1 MGKLRPERPTLAQKK
16 AISRAGLLPDNWMV
30 LDDGS
35 VSMVILKM
43 EKPTKALL
51 PEIFNTKTDED
62 FAKVIEEA
70 ATVYAN
76 LIVELVQSF
85 PEKDLPV
92 ILFALRSVEETFAE
106 LSPTSKVLSDK
117 IGKGLNRQVIVCTT
131 EGEDV

>member
-1 MGKLRPERPTLAQKK
+1 
-16 AISRAGLLPDNWMV
+16 
-30 LDDGS
+30 
-35 VSMVILKM
+35 M

-51 PEIFNTKTDED
+51 SEIFNTKTDED

-76 LIVELVQSF
+76 LIVELVQPF

-106 LSPTSKVLSDK
+106 LSPTSKVLADK
-117 IGKGLNRQVIVCTT
+117 IGKGLNRQVFVCTA
-131 EGEDV
+131 EREDV

>member
-1 MGKLRPERPTLAQKK
+1 
-16 AISRAGLLPDNWMV
+16 
-30 LDDGS
+30 
-35 VSMVILKM
+35 M

-51 PEIFNTKTDED
+51 SEIFNTKTDED

-76 LIVELVQSF
+76 LIVELVQ
-85 PEKDLPV
+85 KDLPV
-92 ILFALRSVEETFAE
+92 ILFALRSVEEAFAE

>member
-1 MGKLRPERPTLAQKK
+1 
-16 AISRAGLLPDNWMV
+16 
-30 LDDGS
+30 
-35 VSMVILKM
+35 M

-92 ILFALRSVEETFAE
+92 ILFALRSVEEAFAE
-106 LSPTSKVLSDK
+106 LSPTSKVLADK
-117 IGKGLNRQVIVCTT
+117 IGKGLNRQVIVCTA
-131 EGEDV
+131 EREDV

>member
-1 MGKLRPERPTLAQKK
+1 
-16 AISRAGLLPDNWMV
+16 
-30 LDDGS
+30 
-35 VSMVILKM
+35 M

-51 PEIFNTKTDED
+51 SEIFNTETDED
-62 FAKVIEEA
+62 FAKVIGEA
-70 ATVYAN
+70 AIVYAN
-76 LIVELVQSF
+76 LIAELVQSF

-92 ILFALRSVEETFAE
+92 ILFALRSVEEVFAE

>member
-1 MGKLRPERPTLAQKK
+1 
-16 AISRAGLLPDNWMV
+16 
-30 LDDGS
+30 
-35 VSMVILKM
+35 M

-92 ILFALRSVEETFAE
+92 ILFACGRSICGTFSNIE
-106 LSPTSKVLSDK
+106 SLVK
-117 IGKGLNRQVIVCTT
+117 
-131 EGEDV
+131 

>member
-1 MGKLRPERPTLAQKK
+1 
-16 AISRAGLLPDNWMV
+16 
-30 LDDGS
+30 
-35 VSMVILKM
+35 M

-51 PEIFNTKTDED
+51 SEIFNTKTDED

-92 ILFALRSVEETFAE
+92 ILFALRSVEETVAE
-106 LSPTSKVLSDK
+106 LSPTSKVLADK

-131 EGEDV
+131 EREDK

>member
-1 MGKLRPERPTLAQKK
+1 
-16 AISRAGLLPDNWMV
+16 
-30 LDDGS
+30 
-35 VSMVILKM
+35 M

-51 PEIFNTKTDED
+51 PEIFNAKTDED

-92 ILFALRSVEETFAE
+92 IIFALRSVEKTFAE
-106 LSPTSKVLSDK
+106 LSPTSKVLSDE

>member
-1 MGKLRPERPTLAQKK
+1 
-16 AISRAGLLPDNWMV
+16 
-30 LDDGS
+30 
-35 VSMVILKM
+35 M

-76 LIVELVQSF
+76 LIVELVQSL

-106 LSPTSKVLSDK
+106 LSPTVKVLSDE
-117 IGKGLNRQVIVCTT
+117 IGKRLTKQVLVIQ
-131 EGEDV
+131 

>member
-1 MGKLRPERPTLAQKK
+1 
-16 AISRAGLLPDNWMV
+16 
-30 LDDGS
+30 
-35 VSMVILKM
+35 M

-51 PEIFNTKTDED
+51 SEIFNTKTDED

-70 ATVYAN
+70 AAVYAN

-106 LSPTSKVLSDK
+106 LSPTSKVLADK
-117 IGKGLNRQVIVCTT
+117 IGKGLNRQVIVYTA
-131 EGEDV
+131 EREDV